1 MNKNLHQISKYIL
14 SGLLIVLSNSSFSY
28 DTATPESQGL
38 SSEVLDS
45 LRPIVEPLVD
55 EGRLPNY
62 LISIYKNE
70 KLVFEAKKGFQDYD
84 NKIPVATDTI
94 FWQASMSKPMVAA
107 GVLKLIEDGKLSLE
121 DKLEDFYP
129 QFSDLMVF
137 PEGSYGNTLQTLKR
151 PITIRDL
158 ITHTSGFTYG
168 TSIIGQSD
176 VADAYDQVNPIDNYQ
191 RNAQDNMTSLSE
203 LPLVGQPGDA
213 FNYSVG
219 IDVLGAVIEKVS
231 GQGLAEYLSDTIFK
245 PAGMSDSGFFFS
257 EPDQLARKAVVYSQI
272 VRTVQVP
279 GQTVSFQKNDLLSSF
294 CSFPPMFPNGGGGLC
309 TTSADFAKFLY
320 MLLNDGKAN
329 GNQVLKPETVKLM
342 FTNLLPPELGR
353 NALTNTF
360 GSFAGNQYFSA
371 GLGLVLEGETE
382 EIDYVWWAGAANT
395 LFWADPK
402 ENVVGTFLTQHFP
415 VAYNIM
421 DTLEETVDI
430 AKLD

>member
-1 MNKNLHQISKYIL
+1 
-14 SGLLIVLSNSSFSY
+14 
-28 DTATPESQGL
+28 
-38 SSEVLDS
+38 VLDS

-245 PAGMSDSGFFFS
+245 PAGMSDSGFFL
-257 EPDQLARKAVVYSQI
+257 Q
-272 VRTVQVP
+272 
-279 GQTVSFQKNDLLSSF
+279 
-294 CSFPPMFPNGGGGLC
+294 
-309 TTSADFAKFLY
+309 
-320 MLLNDGKAN
+320 
-329 GNQVLKPETVKLM
+329 
-342 FTNLLPPELGR
+342 
-353 NALTNTF
+353 
-360 GSFAGNQYFSA
+360 
-371 GLGLVLEGETE
+371 
-382 EIDYVWWAGAANT
+382 
-395 LFWADPK
+395 
-402 ENVVGTFLTQHFP
+402 
-415 VAYNIM
+415 
-421 DTLEETVDI
+421 
-430 AKLD
+430 

>member
-1 MNKNLHQISKYIL
+1 VIL
-14 SGLLIVLSNSSFSY
+14 
-28 DTATPESQGL
+28 
-38 SSEVLDS
+38 
-45 LRPIVEPLVD
+45 
-55 EGRLPNY
+55 
-62 LISIYKNE
+62 
-70 KLVFEAKKGFQDYD
+70 
-84 NKIPVATDTI
+84 
-94 FWQASMSKPMVAA
+94 
-107 GVLKLIEDGKLSLE
+107 
-121 DKLEDFYP
+121 
-129 QFSDLMVF
+129 
-137 PEGSYGNTLQTLKR
+137 
-151 PITIRDL
+151 
-158 ITHTSGFTYG
+158 
-168 TSIIGQSD
+168 
-176 VADAYDQVNPIDNYQ
+176 
-191 RNAQDNMTSLSE
+191 
-203 LPLVGQPGDA
+203 
-213 FNYSVG
+213 
-219 IDVLGAVIEKVS
+219 
-231 GQGLAEYLSDTIFK
+231 
-245 PAGMSDSGFFFS
+245 GFFFS